1 MASRET
7 LPFLVLYRLLGY
19 QMLAFFYTRRREAFS
34 TFSRAGS
41 EAVPLHTAI
50 SGTRD
55 KSIFMEHY

>member
-7 LPFLVLYRLLGY
+7 FSFLVLYRLLGY
-19 QMLAFFYTRRREAFS
+19 QILAFFYTKQHEAFS
-34 TFSRAGS
+34 TFSRVGS

-50 SGTRD
+50 SATWD